1 MTRVAAIDLGT
12 HNCRLII
19 GERIGDVFKT
29 IRVQSTI
36 VRLGE
41 GAAKTGSLQPA
52 AMERTIAA
60 LKRFAEI
67 IGDEDVGEIRAVATE
82 ACRMAENCQAF
93 IQTIREQTGLDFE
106 IIPAREEVRLAVL
119 ASAPL
124 IETGT
129 GNTMMFDIGG
139 GSTEVI
145 LLDTATTALRVLDWV
160 SLPLGVVR
168 GRDAMA
174 TGEVSAQEFQA
185 QIETDGKTFA
195 GFFEKNANFF
205 NATIQVIGSSGT
217 VTTLAA
223 LALGLERY
231 HRARVD
237 GATFKI
243 RNLLT
248 LAREVAAIPLEVRM
262 ANAVIGPER
271 AEFMIPGCAIFSA
284 IFSLAECDHLTA
296 ADRGLREGILN
307 SMLPG
312 APEVVFSG
320 QGG

>member
-52 AMERTIAA
+52 AIDRTIAA

-67 IGDEDVGEIRAVATE
+67 IGDEDVSEIRAVATE
-82 ACRMAENCQAF
+82 ACRMAENREAF

-124 IETGT
+124 IEA
-129 GNTMMFDIGG
+129 GNIMMFDIGG

-145 LLDTATTALRVLDWV
+145 LLDTAGTALRVLDWLSV
-160 SLPLGVVR
+160 PLGVVR

-174 TGEVSAQEFQA
+174 ADEVSAEEFQA
-185 QIETDGKTFA
+185 QIKTDAKIFT
-195 GFFEKNANFF
+195 GFFEKNAHFF
-205 NATIQVIGSSGT
+205 KAPVHAIGSSAT

-223 LALGLERY
+223 LALGLDKY

-237 GATFKI
+237 GATFKTE
-243 RNLLT
+243 NLLT
-248 LAREVAAIPLEVRM
+248 LAREVAATPLDVRI
-262 ANAVIGPER
+262 ANAVIGAER

-284 IFSLAECDHLTA
+284 IFSLAECDNLTA

-307 SMLPG
+307 SLLPS
-312 APEVVFSG
+312 APKVVFSG

>member
-52 AMERTIAA
+52 AIDRTIAA

-67 IGDEDVGEIRAVATE
+67 IDDEDVSEIRAVATE
-82 ACRMAENCQAF
+82 ACRMAENREAF

-124 IETGT
+124 IEAGA
-129 GNTMMFDIGG
+129 GNIMMFDIGG

-145 LLDTATTALRVLDWV
+145 LLDTAGTALRVLDWLSV
-160 SLPLGVVR
+160 PLGVVR

-174 TGEVSAQEFQA
+174 AGEVSAEDFQA
-185 QIETDGKTFA
+185 QIKTDAKIFT
-195 GFFEKNANFF
+195 GFFEKNASFF
-205 NATIQVIGSSGT
+205 KAPVHAIGSSAT

-223 LALGLERY
+223 LALGLDKY

-237 GATFKI
+237 GATFKTE
-243 RNLLT
+243 NLLT
-248 LAREVAAIPLEVRM
+248 LAREVAATPLDVRI

-284 IFSLAECDHLTA
+284 IFSLAECDNLTA
-296 ADRGLREGILN
+296 VDRGLREGILN
-307 SMLPG
+307 SLLPS
-312 APEVVFSG
+312 APKVVFSG